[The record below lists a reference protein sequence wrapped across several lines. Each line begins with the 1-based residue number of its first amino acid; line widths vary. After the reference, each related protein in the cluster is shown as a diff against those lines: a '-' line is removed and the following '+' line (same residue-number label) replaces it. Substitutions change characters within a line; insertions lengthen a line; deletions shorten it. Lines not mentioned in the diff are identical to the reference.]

1 MEFVPAGTR
10 KLAVGRS
17 LFNIWI
23 CQEILLRGNR
33 TALMKAF
40 ECARVRAALS
50 VCPELRSRLGP
61 EYSSHHTALMRF
73 TLFKEKFY
81 SLFGAS
87 SQVPLLTEHSFDFM
101 EQGVGTTNK
110 SQLRLWLKLSPC
122 PWCQSNNKDMVLRKG
137 KKKTHCFVSKRE
149 SQGTPVPKPV
159 ILHIRKNRG
168 LL

>member
-81 SLFGAS
+81 CKCCDTSYHYVRCLYLSLHALVS
-87 SQVPLLTEHSFDFM
+87 SRWPSHLTVTFHS
-101 EQGVGTTNK
+101 
-110 SQLRLWLKLSPC
+110 
-122 PWCQSNNKDMVLRKG
+122 
-137 KKKTHCFVSKRE
+137 
-149 SQGTPVPKPV
+149 
-159 ILHIRKNRG
+159 
-168 LL
+168 